1 MCGIVGIVSTKPVN
15 QEIYDA
21 LTVLQHRGQDSA
33 GIMTD
38 DNGVLCLRKNNGLV
52 NDVFTEKHMTRLR
65 GNIGIG
71 HVRYPTAGTLSLNE
85 AQPFYVNSPFGICLA
100 HNGNLVNTTE
110 LRFHLKEIDRRHLN
124 TESDTEALLNLFAH
138 EIQIQQKESLTP
150 ESVFKA
156 STAVFNKCSGGYAV
170 VAMILNEGLVAMRDP
185 NGIRPLVIGTREAGS
200 KIEYMVAS
208 ESVALNA
215 AGFSLMRDI
224 LPGESIYISQNGDFY
239 SNQCVEPK
247 TYTPC
252 IFEFVYFARP
262 DSIIDGMS
270 VYKSRLRMGEFLAQR
285 IIEKGL
291 HHDVDVVIPIPD
303 TSRSSALQ
311 VAHHLGVKYREGFI
325 KNRYI
330 GRTFIMPGQEKRK
343 KSVRQKLNP
352 IGLEIKDKNVLLI
365 DDSIVRGT
373 TSKQIIEM
381 ARDAGAKKVFFASAA
396 PPVKFPNVY
405 GIDMPARSEL
415 IASNKSDEELA
426 KFIGADWLLYQTL
439 DDLIES
445 VRFEDSAVQDFDT
458 SCFSGEYVTNDVT
471 QTYLQKIELQ
481 RNDAAQVKQEKERQ
495 QIEIQDPTST
505 LIN

>member
-405 GIDMPARSEL
+405 GIDMPASSEL

-458 SCFSGEYVTNDVT
+458 SCFSGDYVTNDVT

>member
-1 MCGIVGIVSTKPVN
+1 MV
-15 QEIYDA
+15 
-21 LTVLQHRGQDSA
+21 
-33 GIMTD
+33 
-38 DNGVLCLRKNNGLV
+38 
-52 NDVFTEKHMTRLR
+52 
-65 GNIGIG
+65 
-71 HVRYPTAGTLSLNE
+71 
-85 AQPFYVNSPFGICLA
+85 
-100 HNGNLVNTTE
+100 
-110 LRFHLKEIDRRHLN
+110 
-124 TESDTEALLNLFAH
+124 
-138 EIQIQQKESLTP
+138 
-150 ESVFKA
+150 
-156 STAVFNKCSGGYAV
+156 
-170 VAMILNEGLVAMRDP
+170 LNEGLVAMRDP
-185 NGIRPLVIGTREAGS
+185 NGIRPLVIGTREAGN

-239 SNQCVEPK
+239 SHQCVKPK

-291 HHDVDVVIPIPD
+291 HHEVDVVIPIPD

-352 IGLEIKDKNVLLI
+352 IDLEIKDKNVLLI

-381 ARDAGAKKVFFASAA
+381 ARHAGAKKVFFASAA

-405 GIDMPARSEL
+405 GIDMPASSEL

-426 KFIGADWLLYQTL
+426 QFIGADWLLYQTL
-439 DDLIES
+439 EDLIAS
-445 VRFEDSAVQDFDT
+445 VRFEDSEVQDFDT
-458 SCFSGEYVTNDVT
+458 SCFSGDYVTNDVT
-471 QTYLQKIELQ
+471 QAYLQKIELK
-481 RNDAAQVKQEKERQ
+481 RNDTAKMKEEKLRK

>member
-1 MCGIVGIVSTKPVN
+1 MCGIVGIVSSKPVN

-52 NDVFTEKHMTRLR
+52 NDVFTEKHMARLR

-71 HVRYPTAGTLSLNE
+71 HVRYPTAGTLNLNE

-185 NGIRPLVIGTREAGS
+185 NGIRPLVVGTRETGN
-200 KIEYMVAS
+200 KIDYMVAS
-208 ESVALNA
+208 ESVALIA

-352 IGLEIKDKNVLLI
+352 IDLEIKDKNVLLI

-381 ARDAGAKKVFFASAA
+381 ARNVGAKKVFFASAA

-405 GIDMPARSEL
+405 GIDMPASSEL
-415 IASNKSDEELA
+415 IASNKSNEELA

-439 DDLIES
+439 NDLIES
-445 VRFEDSAVQDFDT
+445 VRFEDSQVQDFDT
-458 SCFSGEYVTNDVT
+458 SCFSGDYVTNDVT

-481 RNDAAQVKQEKERQ
+481 RNDAAQSKQEKERK

>member
-458 SCFSGEYVTNDVT
+458 SCFSGDYVTNDVT